1 MNCFLLLQPVTQFDS
16 FTVDDRPG
24 EQWISLNRKF
34 GEKEDIKIEA
44 TMFDGALRNPKSG
57 GAGAGEQEVNLHITL
72 IVNISKEGSDDV
84 LEFVCSAW
92 PDFLEIEK
100 LSIRKRGNMLAKPYD
115 GPEYKYDSLFM
126 LLLYCCVSVA

>member
-1 MNCFLLLQPVTQFDS
+1 
-16 FTVDDRPG
+16 
-24 EQWISLNRKF
+24 
-34 GEKEDIKIEA
+34 
-44 TMFDGALRNPKSG
+44 MFDGALHNPKSG

-100 LSIRKRGNMLAKPYD
+100 LSIRKHDNMLAKPYD

-126 LLLYCCVSVA
+126 LL